1 MSAPPAPNSEI
12 SVLCVDDNEQ
22 VAIALR
28 MKFGSIGGFEWRGW
42 LSAADSLVPTVLRDK
57 PGIVLLDIDMPGRD
71 PFDALAELTNRCPRT
86 RVVIFSGHVRRD
98 LVDRALDAGAWGY
111 VSKNDGEE
119 SLVHAV
125 RQVAA
130 GELTLSPEARM
141 SCDA

>member
-1 MSAPPAPNSEI
+1 MAAPDTDI

-22 VAIALR
+22 VANALR

-42 LSAADSLVPTVLRDK
+42 LPAADALVPTVVREK

-71 PFDALAELTNRCPRT
+71 PFEALSELTSRCPRT
-86 RVVIFSGHVRRD
+86 RVVVFTGHVRRD

-119 SLVHAV
+119 SLVRAV
-125 RQVAA
+125 RQVVA
-130 GELTLSPEARM
+130 GELALSPEARM
-141 SCDA
+141 SCDSG